1 MKVKRVHNLHE
12 FLTANVMLTP
22 TECKF
27 IQEIEKLKSKF
38 PLPADLITNS
48 EIKNIITDLYSYGN
62 LVSDI
67 QFEID
72 KLNNDP
78 S

>member
-1 MKVKRVHNLHE
+1 MKEKRMLNLLE
-12 FLTANVMLTP
+12 FLTINVILTP

-27 IQEIEKLKSKF
+27 LQEIEKLKSKF
-38 PLPADLITNS
+38 PSPADLITNS
-48 EIKNIITDLYSYGN
+48 EITSIINDLYSYGN

-67 QFEID
+67 QFYVD
-72 KLNNDP
+72 KINNDP

>member
-1 MKVKRVHNLHE
+1 MKVKHVHNLHE
-12 FLTANVMLTP
+12 FLTLNVILTP

-27 IQEIEKLKSKF
+27 LQEIEKLKSKF
-38 PLPADLITNS
+38 PPPADLITNS
-48 EIKNIITDLYSYGN
+48 EIKNIITDLYSYGI

-67 QFEID
+67 QFQVD